1 MLFKNF
7 YRKILFS
14 LYVLFFI
21 FAKSSIGSENSIDQN
36 VEKEIIISSEN
47 ASFDQ
52 KSGLI
57 ILKEKVHLIFNNMI
71 FKSDEMALLFE
82 ETKGAP
88 PNKMS
93 QIRKISAEGN
103 VFFQHEDQII
113 TSNLATFFPKENEVS
128 LTGNVKIVSG
138 ERAGIT
144 SEKMIIDLKSG
155 TSNFIGDVSSKI
167 LLEIKN

>member
-36 VEKEIIISSEN
+36 VGKEIIISSEN

-57 ILKEKVHLIFNNMI
+57 TLKEKVHLIFNNMT
-71 FKSDEMALLFE
+71 FKSDEMTLIFE
-82 ETKGAP
+82 KTNGAT
-88 PNKMS
+88 PNKIS

-103 VFFQHEDQII
+103 VFFQREDQII
-113 TSNLATFFPKENEVS
+113 TSDLATFFPKKNKVS
-128 LTGNVKIVSG
+128 LIGNVKILNG

-144 SEKMIIDLKSG
+144 SEKMIIDLNSG